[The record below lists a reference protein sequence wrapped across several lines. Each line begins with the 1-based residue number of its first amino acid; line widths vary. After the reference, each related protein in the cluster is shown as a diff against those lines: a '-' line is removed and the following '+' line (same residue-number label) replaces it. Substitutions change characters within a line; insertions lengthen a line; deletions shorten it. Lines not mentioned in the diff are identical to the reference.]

1 MTYEKLSEEVK
12 KLLDNAEEKMID
24 LIDDYNLS
32 IEDKQYEYENE
43 IDTVDLS
50 MKFRELSDYIE
61 DYSQTKNIR
70 EKISINSYRYRSRQ
84 KYLCPNRSLMYSNCI
99 IPEIDT
105 PSV

>member
-1 MTYEKLSEEVK
+1 MTYEKLSEEVS

-61 DYSQTKNIR
+61 DYS
-70 EKISINSYRYRSRQ
+70 
-84 KYLCPNRSLMYSNCI
+84 
-99 IPEIDT
+99 
-105 PSV
+105 